1 MKSKVGL
8 WFTQLLLFNIQL
20 ATEPN
25 LQISIYQTKS
35 TESNIS
41 NQIYQSKGRTL
52 CLNSLVLVQ
61 QIVIGEDDRERYWH
75 YSAKGRLRSMN
86 CLEPHSALKFQ
97 KLIIVLQFNESAI
110 KIIAT

>member
-75 YSAKGRLRSMN
+75 YSAEGRLRSMN